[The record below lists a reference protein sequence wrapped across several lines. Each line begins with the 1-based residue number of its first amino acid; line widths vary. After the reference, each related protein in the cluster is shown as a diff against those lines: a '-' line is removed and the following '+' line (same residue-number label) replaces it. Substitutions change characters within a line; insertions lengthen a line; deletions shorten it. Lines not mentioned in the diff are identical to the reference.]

1 MTASPP
7 PGSAPPA
14 PPPPASAEP
23 LLRMRGIT
31 KSFLGVRVL
40 HGVDLDLYPGEVHAL
55 VGENGAG
62 KSTLMKVLAG
72 VHRADSGTVE
82 LAGSRVSFEH
92 PVQAQR
98 AGVATVFQE
107 FNLLPE
113 RTVAENV
120 FLGREPRR
128 RGLVD
133 GRAMERATAALLADL
148 DLEGIAPW
156 TRVRSLSV
164 AEQQIVEIVKALSHD
179 ARIISMDEPTA
190 ALADHEVEVLYRI
203 IGRLRERG
211 VAVLYVSHRMKEI
224 FDLAATITVLK
235 DGDLVETVPAEETG
249 PAQLVR
255 RMVGRPVSSVF
266 PERLEP
272 RGDRVG
278 QVRLSVR
285 GGGNGQ
291 LDGIGFEVRGGEI
304 LGLGG
309 LQGSGRTE
317 VAHALFGIAR
327 FTRGEVA
334 VDGRRIDPRSPR
346 RAVRAGL
353 VLVTEDRKA
362 QGLALN
368 QSVTANGR
376 LVLDAVLPFGS
387 ARRVRRLPGILS
399 SLELV
404 TRGGNDQE
412 VRYLSGGNQQ
422 KVVLAKWLATEP
434 GVIVLDEPTR
444 GIDVGA
450 KQAVYRLMRELAAS
464 GAAIVLISSELPE
477 LIGMA
482 DRLVVLADGRI
493 AGELP
498 GGSSEEAVMAVATGS
513 PRDPREDAPA
523 VEDPRVAAV
532 RSGDGPRSGDGS
544 DRAAGSAAPGP
555 RSDHDPGP
563 SPGAARHG
571 DSGHGPGHRP
581 GSDGGG
587 SPARHEEAAP

>member
-1 MTASPP
+1 
-7 PGSAPPA
+7 
-14 PPPPASAEP
+14 
-23 LLRMRGIT
+23 
-31 KSFLGVRVL
+31 
-40 HGVDLDLYPGEVHAL
+40 
-55 VGENGAG
+55 
-62 KSTLMKVLAG
+62 
-72 VHRADSGTVE
+72 
-82 LAGSRVSFEH
+82 
-92 PVQAQR
+92 
-98 AGVATVFQE
+98 
-107 FNLLPE
+107 
-113 RTVAENV
+113 
-120 FLGREPRR
+120 
-128 RGLVD
+128 
-133 GRAMERATAALLADL
+133 MERATAELLAEL

-156 TRVRSLSV
+156 AKVRSLSV
-164 AEQQIVEIVKALSHD
+164 AGQQVVEIVKALSHD

-224 FDLAATITVLK
+224 FDLAASITVLK
-235 DGDLVETVPAEETG
+235 DGHLVETVPADDIG

-255 RMVGRPVSSVF
+255 KMVGRPVSAVF
-266 PERLEP
+266 PDRLEP
-272 RGDRVG
+272 HGDRVG
-278 QVRLSVR
+278 EVRLSVR
-285 GGGNGQ
+285 GGGNTQ

-334 VDGRRIDPRSPR
+334 VDGERVDPRSPR

-368 QSVTANGR
+368 QSITANGR

-387 ARRVRRLPGILS
+387 GRRVRRLPGILS

-404 TRGGNDQE
+404 TRGGHDQE
-412 VRYLSGGNQQ
+412 VQYLSGGNQQ

-450 KQAVYRLMRELAAS
+450 KQAVYRLMRELAAA

-482 DRLVVLADGRI
+482 DRLVVLEDGRI

-498 GGSSEEAVMAVATGS
+498 GGSSEEAVMAMATGAPYEGPGGAPPTEE
-513 PRDPREDAPA
+513 PRI
-523 VEDPRVAAV
+523 AAV
-532 RSGDGPRSGDGS
+532 RPGSGADSGADQGAA
-544 DRAAGSAAPGP
+544 AAGRGSAPAPDSGSAPGP
-555 RSDHDPGP
+555 VP
-563 SPGAARHG
+563 
-571 DSGHGPGHRP
+571 GPGHDD
-581 GSDGGG
+581 GSG

>member
-1 MTASPP
+1 MTAAPP
-7 PGSAPPA
+7 SGSAPPA
-14 PPPPASAEP
+14 GPPTPEAGEP
-23 LLRMRGIT
+23 LLRMRGIA

-40 HGVDLDLYPGEVHAL
+40 HGIDLELYPGQVHAL

-72 VHRADSGTVE
+72 VHRADAGTID
-82 LAGSRVSFEH
+82 LAGERVSFEH

-133 GRAMERATAALLADL
+133 GRAMERATAELLAEL

-156 TRVRSLSV
+156 AKVRSLSV
-164 AEQQIVEIVKALSHD
+164 AGQQVVEIVKALSHD

-224 FDLAATITVLK
+224 FDLAASITVLK
-235 DGDLVETVPAEETG
+235 DGHLVETVPADDIG

-255 RMVGRPVSSVF
+255 KMVGRPVSSVF
-266 PERLEP
+266 PDRLEP
-272 RGDRVG
+272 HGDRVG
-278 QVRLSVR
+278 EVRLSVR
-285 GGGNGQ
+285 GGGNTQ

-334 VDGRRIDPRSPR
+334 VDGERVDPRSPR

-368 QSVTANGR
+368 QSITANGR

-387 ARRVRRLPGILS
+387 GRRVRRLPGILS

-404 TRGGNDQE
+404 TRGGHDQE
-412 VRYLSGGNQQ
+412 VQYLSGGNQQ

-450 KQAVYRLMRELAAS
+450 KQAVYRLMRELAAA

-482 DRLVVLADGRI
+482 DRLVVLEDGRI

-498 GGSSEEAVMAVATGS
+498 GGSSEEAVMAMATG
-513 PRDPREDAPA
+513 APYEGPGMA
-523 VEDPRVAAV
+523 PPTEDPRIAAV
-532 RSGDGPRSGDGS
+532 RPGSGADSGADQ
-544 DRAAGSAAPGP
+544 GSAAAGRGSAPAPDSGSAPGP
-555 RSDHDPGP
+555 VP
-563 SPGAARHG
+563 
-571 DSGHGPGHRP
+571 GPGHDD
-581 GSDGGG
+581 GSG

>member
-1 MTASPP
+1 
-7 PGSAPPA
+7 
-14 PPPPASAEP
+14 
-23 LLRMRGIT
+23 MRGIT

-40 HGVDLDLYPGEVHAL
+40 HGIDLDLYPGEVHAL

-235 DGDLVETVPAEETG
+235 DGDLVETVPAEGIG
-249 PAQLVR
+249 PAELVR

-278 QVRLSVR
+278 EVRLSVR
-285 GGGNGQ
+285 GGGNSQ

-464 GAAIVLISSELPE
+464 GAAILLISSELPE

-498 GGSSEEAVMAVATGS
+498 GGSTEEAVMAMATGS
-513 PRDPREDAPA
+513 HGDPRSDAPA
-523 VEDPRVAAV
+523 AGDPRVAAPL
-532 RSGDGPRSGDGS
+532 SGGAAADPRSGDGAG
-544 DRAAGSAAPGP
+544 RAAGPGRRPENDLGSGPPPGAVRHTDSGSGPGP
-555 RSDHDPGP
+555 
-563 SPGAARHG
+563 
-571 DSGHGPGHRP
+571 DS
-581 GSDGGG
+581 GGG

>member
-7 PGSAPPA
+7 PGPASPA
-14 PPPPASAEP
+14 PPPPAPAEP

-40 HGVDLDLYPGEVHAL
+40 HGIDLDLYPGEVHAL

-235 DGDLVETVPAEETG
+235 DGDLVETVPAEGIG
-249 PAQLVR
+249 PAELVR

-278 QVRLSVR
+278 EVRLSVR
-285 GGGNGQ
+285 GGGNSQ

-498 GGSSEEAVMAVATGS
+498 GGSTEEAVMAMATGS
-513 PRDPREDAPA
+513 HGGPRADAPA
-523 VEDPRVAAV
+523 AGDPRVAAPL
-532 RSGDGPRSGDGS
+532 SGGAAADPRSGDGAG
-544 DRAAGSAAPGP
+544 RAAGPGRRPENDLGSGPPPGAVRHTDSGSGPGP
-555 RSDHDPGP
+555 
-563 SPGAARHG
+563 
-571 DSGHGPGHRP
+571 DS
-581 GSDGGG
+581 GGG

>member
-1 MTASPP
+1 
-7 PGSAPPA
+7 
-14 PPPPASAEP
+14 
-23 LLRMRGIT
+23 MRGIT

-40 HGVDLDLYPGEVHAL
+40 HGIDLDLYPGEVHAL

-235 DGDLVETVPAEETG
+235 DGDLVETVPAEGIG
-249 PAQLVR
+249 PAELVR

-278 QVRLSVR
+278 EVRLSVR
-285 GGGNGQ
+285 GGGNSQ

-498 GGSSEEAVMAVATGS
+498 GGSTEEAVMAMATGS
-513 PRDPREDAPA
+513 HGGPRADAPA
-523 VEDPRVAAV
+523 AGDPRVAAPL
-532 RSGDGPRSGDGS
+532 SGGAAADPRSGDGAG
-544 DRAAGSAAPGP
+544 RAAGPGRRPENDLGSGPPPGAVRHTDSGSGPGP
-555 RSDHDPGP
+555 
-563 SPGAARHG
+563 
-571 DSGHGPGHRP
+571 DS
-581 GSDGGG
+581 GGG